1 MVFDIQLIPPRPL
14 RPRVPVRSGLGDGD
28 LSAKSRPPPAC
39 PGCGLGRGGG
49 PGFPGTRSSPRFSPD
64 LSKGGTESPGPGAG
78 LPGVRTRGA
87 GRTGCGSGRLRL
99 APRPA
104 AARTLASPSP
114 QRASTPRWASVGR
127 GLSRVLRGPLESL
140 LAQSREKAR
149 SQSGQKVPFL
159 RGASPGQA
167 PSRWSRAAR
176 APPLSRWLFHSLS
189 ALVEGGLSRQVPPK
203 GNASPGPG
211 CQGPKD

>member
-1 MVFDIQLIPPRPL
+1 MRRGSLTSLPHPHLVLDVPLIPPRPL
-14 RPRVPVRSGLGDGD
+14 CPRVAVRSGLGDGD

-49 PGFPGTRSSPRFSPD
+49 EGFPGTRSSPRFAPD

-78 LPGVRTRGA
+78 FPGVRTRGA

-99 APRPA
+99 APLPA

-149 SQSGQKVPFL
+149 SQSGQKVPSSVGL
-159 RGASPGQA
+159 APGRLPPAGPA
-167 PSRWSRAAR
+167 PR
-176 APPLSRWLFHSLS
+176 APLHCPAGSFVHSR
-189 ALVEGGLSRQVPPK
+189 R
-203 GNASPGPG
+203 
-211 CQGPKD
+211 